1 MGNTLEQVASTLNEF
16 TAELLTSAGPSS
28 EFTMSAEQLNESIFG
43 DQTPTE
49 DTQ

>member
-16 TAELLTSAGPSS
+16 TTELLASAGSS
-28 EFTMSAEQLNESIFG
+28 NEFTMSAEQLNANLFG